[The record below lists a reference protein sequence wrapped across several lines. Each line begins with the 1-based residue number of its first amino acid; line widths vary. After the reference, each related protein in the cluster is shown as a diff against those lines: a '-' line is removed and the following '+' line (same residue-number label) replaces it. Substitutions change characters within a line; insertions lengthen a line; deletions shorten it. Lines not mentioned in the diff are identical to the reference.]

1 MKNLYDTASCLKM
14 PFAELPN
21 NTKTYSQPLSGK
33 LPYLSAR
40 WQRFA
45 NLVVQTY
52 SHLLFCTHKQDGKK
66 LISEHQKWQVGKAA
80 NYLFYW
86 SQPP

>member
-1 MKNLYDTASCLKM
+1 MKNLYDTASCHKI

-21 NTKTYSQPLSGK
+21 NTKTYSHLPPSK
-33 LPYLSAR
+33 LPYFLAR
-40 WQRFA
+40 WQCFA

-52 SHLLFCTHKQDGKK
+52 SHLLFCTHKQDGKR
-66 LISEHQKWQVGKAA
+66 LIFTHQNWQVGKAVG
-80 NYLFYW
+80 YWFYW